1 MHKNNPMA
9 YPIITRLKN
18 LDFWYWCRYY
28 IDIYRECPY
37 ECEYCNTRKKAHFTG
52 LTFIR
57 GIPEEK
63 ETIGLGLISDIYSW
77 KERENET
84 VHEILE
90 LLEKGG
96 YGLNIMTKS
105 DRIIDDSDILGKFAH
120 MDRARVTFTILTL
133 DGRLSRALEG
143 RSPTPEQRL
152 GALRRLRDS
161 GIPAGV
167 AISPIIPCINDD
179 EKALYGLVEAC
190 RDAGAQWVLFSG
202 FSVVPRFF
210 LNPLWAE
217 AARIHGDERMLRK
230 RYEKTKKFLIP
241 LLQKEGLPI
250 RIPRITFSLYN
261 KKRTSQKVS
270 EFLFNI
276 SYLYELMEDDVRMM
290 RYRRAAYMIE
300 NISASLSTIVSKGEL
315 GYIKGVNPEIEQVI
329 EEVVLSG
336 DSNLYRDL
344 SRNIYSEA
352 HTLT

>member
-1 MHKNNPMA
+1 VQKKIPMT

-37 ECEYCNTRKKAHFTG
+37 GCEYCNTRKKSHFSG

-63 ETIGLGLISDIYSW
+63 GTIGLGLISDVYSW
-77 KERENET
+77 RDQENET

-90 LLEKGG
+90 LLDRGG
-96 YGLNIMTKS
+96 YGLNIVTKS
-105 DRIIDDSDILGKFAH
+105 DRITDDSDVLIRFAQ
-120 MDRARVTFTILTL
+120 MDRIRVTFTILTL
-133 DGRLSRALEG
+133 DGQLSRALEG
-143 RSPTPEQRL
+143 RSPAPEQRL
-152 GALRRLRDS
+152 NALRRLRDE

-167 AISPIIPCINDD
+167 ALSPIIPCINDD
-179 EKALYGLVEAC
+179 ERALRSLIEAC

-210 LNPLWAE
+210 QNPLWEE
-217 AARIHGDERMLRK
+217 AARIHRDTQQLRK
-230 RYEKTKKFLIP
+230 RYEKTKKFLVP
-241 LLQKEGLPI
+241 LLKKDGLPI
-250 RIPRITFSLYN
+250 RIPRITFTLYN
-261 KKRTSQKVS
+261 KKRTTQKVS

-276 SYLYELMEDDVRMM
+276 SYLYELLEDDVRMM

-300 NISASLSTIVSKGEL
+300 KVNTSLATIISNREL
-315 GYIKGVNPEIEQVI
+315 GYIKGVNPEIEKVI

-336 DSNLYRDL
+336 DSSLYRDL
-344 SRNIYSEA
+344 SRDMYSEV

>member
-1 MHKNNPMA
+1 MQKKNPMA

-28 IDIYRECPY
+28 IDVYRECPY
-37 ECEYCNTRKKAHFTG
+37 ECEYCNTRKKAHFSG
-52 LTFIR
+52 LTYIR

-77 KERENET
+77 RDRENET

-90 LLEKGG
+90 LLDRGG
-96 YGLNIMTKS
+96 YGLNIVTKS
-105 DRIIDDSDILGKFAH
+105 DRIIDDSDLLGRFAQ
-120 MDRARVTFTILTL
+120 MDRVRVTFTILTL
-133 DGRLSRALEG
+133 DDQLSRALEG
-143 RSPTPEQRL
+143 RSPAPEQRL
-152 GALRRLRDS
+152 DALRRLRGK

-179 EKALYGLVEAC
+179 EHTLCSLVEAC

-210 LNPLWAE
+210 QNPLWEE
-217 AARIHGDERMLRK
+217 AAQIHRDEQLLRK
-230 RYEKTKKFLIP
+230 RYEKTKKFLIS
-241 LLQKEGLPI
+241 LLRKDGLPF
-250 RIPRITFSLYN
+250 RIPRITFTLYN
-261 KKRTSQKVS
+261 KKRTAQKVS

-276 SYLYELMEDDVRMM
+276 SYLYELLEDDVRMM

-300 NISASLSTIVSKGEL
+300 KVNASLSTIVSNGEL
-315 GYIKGVNPEIEQVI
+315 GYIKGVNPEIEGVI

-336 DSNLYRDL
+336 DSSLYRDL
-344 SRNIYSEA
+344 SRNMYSEA